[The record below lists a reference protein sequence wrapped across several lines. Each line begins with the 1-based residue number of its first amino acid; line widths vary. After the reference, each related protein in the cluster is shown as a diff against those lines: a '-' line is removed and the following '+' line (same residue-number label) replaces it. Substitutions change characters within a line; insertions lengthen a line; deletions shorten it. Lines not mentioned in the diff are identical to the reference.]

1 MNVLW
6 TIIIGLG
13 ASVIG
18 GLISGILVMRK
29 ITHDTKR
36 QYARQIAKD
45 FELMSVLFFM
55 NARDYLESLDFNV
68 KEFNANQPEMDE
80 STNQEIVNRV
90 RKEHESGGYE
100 KRLEKFDIGK
110 LISQAESLLEEITHD
125 TTGFRKFFSKYPLQ
139 TSYFDA
145 LYRVSSAVEI
155 MIFQKDSIQTSVNEW
170 QKRNCVSNITYY
182 LLDALEGLLLA
193 SSEIKYYLKTKS
205 WTWRFLVPKFRV

>member
-18 GLISGILVMRK
+18 GIISGFLVMRK
-29 ITHDTKR
+29 ITHDSKR

-55 NARDYLESLDFNV
+55 NARDFLESLNFNA
-68 KEFNANQPEMDE
+68 KEFDANQPEMDE
-80 STNQEIVNRV
+80 SANQEIVNRIQ
-90 RKEHESGGYE
+90 KEHESEYE

-110 LISQAESLLEEITHD
+110 LISQADSLIAEITHD
-125 TTGFRKFFSKYPLQ
+125 TTGFRKFFDKYPMQ
-139 TSYFDA
+139 ASYFDA

-155 MIFQKDSIQTSVNEW
+155 MVFQKDSIQTSVTEW
-170 QKRNCVSNITYY
+170 QKRNCVSNINYY
-182 LLDALEGLLLA
+182 LLDALEGLLIA

-205 WTWRFLVPKFRV
+205 WTWRFFIPNI